1 MNHDTNLRGRFT
13 PQPPGGNLETPAATS
28 ALVARW
34 RGDYT
39 LQVSHRNGEMVS
51 TGPPRRGL
59 PCASRGE
66 KLRHNRLLEPPP
78 VPRERLSG
86 HKHEVR
92 AELAERHVRPH
103 RGTVDVL
110 QPTA

>member
-13 PQPPGGNLETPAATS
+13 PQPPGGNLETSAATS

-51 TGPPRRGL
+51 TVRRDEGC
-59 PCASRGE
+59 PARHAASSYGTIGFWNHHQYRE
-66 KLRHNRLLEPPP
+66 K
-78 VPRERLSG
+78 
-86 HKHEVR
+86 
-92 AELAERHVRPH
+92 
-103 RGTVDVL
+103 D
-110 QPTA
+110 